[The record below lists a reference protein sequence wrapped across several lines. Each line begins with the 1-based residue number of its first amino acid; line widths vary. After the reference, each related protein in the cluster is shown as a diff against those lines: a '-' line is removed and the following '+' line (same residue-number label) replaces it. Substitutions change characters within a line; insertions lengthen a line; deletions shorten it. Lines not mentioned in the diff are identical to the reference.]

1 MRMMNEFEAQVLSDL
16 SVLKAQMAGLMGDG
30 NGGRLA
36 ELERRMER
44 HEQNWQRARG
54 FIAALSVFFAVLEIA
69 VGAWHRH

>member
-16 SVLKAQMAGLMGDG
+16 SVLKAQMTGLMGDG

-44 HEQNWQRARG
+44 HEQNWQRAKG
-54 FIAALSVFFAVLEIA
+54 FIAALSVIITVLEIA
-69 VGAWHRH
+69 VGGWHRH